1 MNNIVQTNIP
11 GLVKDVTNGAI
22 LNIDNEK
29 LRAYKTQK
37 KSIEKTQLLEAQIN
51 NMKDQMIAIEDKL
64 NRILEKL

>member
-51 NMKDQMIAIEDKL
+51 NMKDQMITIEDKL

>member
-11 GLVKDVTNGAI
+11 GLVRDVTNGAI

>member
-51 NMKDQMIAIEDKL
+51 NMKDQMISIEDKL